1 MSDFGKIYAKRLF
14 APDRNET
21 LTLMFVPIDLLMPL
35 KVQSFTYE
43 ISVHMA
49 QVLEARQLD
58 AHPMLLLQE
67 EAGVPGQQQL
77 LE

>member
-1 MSDFGKIYAKRLF
+1 
-14 APDRNET
+14 
-21 LTLMFVPIDLLMPL
+21 MPL

-77 LE
+77 LK